1 MRHRPQAEAGTDMVW
16 GEQRWSL
23 GLAAWGGHLAR
34 REVGLHGEWGL
45 SNKRR
50 RCSALENKFSK
61 GAGAVPAPTVL
72 PTYRLPL
79 RPHPWVAQT
88 SGQTAG

>member
-1 MRHRPQAEAGTDMVW
+1 MVW
-16 GEQRWSL
+16 EEQRRSSA
-23 GLAAWGGHLAR
+23 LAAWGGHLAQ
-34 REVGLHGEWGL
+34 REAGLHGEWGL
-45 SNKRR
+45 SNKPRG
-50 RCSALENKFSK
+50 CPALENKFSK

-72 PTYRLPL
+72 PTYRPRP